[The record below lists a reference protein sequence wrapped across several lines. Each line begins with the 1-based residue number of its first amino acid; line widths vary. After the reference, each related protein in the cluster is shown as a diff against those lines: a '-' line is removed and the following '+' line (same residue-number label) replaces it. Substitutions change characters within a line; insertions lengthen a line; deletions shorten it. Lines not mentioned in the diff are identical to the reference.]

1 MTQYDILN
9 VKLSYS
15 QLNKIKSVIKSGTK
29 VTLDLPSNVVDKSID
44 ETIFSHKLLL
54 TNKQVSRIYKAFANV
69 SSANIYFS

>member
-54 TNKQVSRIYKAFANV
+54 TNKQVSRIFKAFANV
-69 SSANIYFS
+69 SSANINFS

>member
-29 VTLDLPSNVVDKSID
+29 VTLDLPSNVVGKSID

-54 TNKQVSRIYKAFANV
+54 TNKQVSRIHKAFANV
-69 SSANIYFS
+69 SSAIINFS

>member
-29 VTLDLPSNVVDKSID
+29 VTLDLPSNMVDKSID

-54 TNKQVSRIYKAFANV
+54 TNKQVSRIYKAFGNV
-69 SSANIYFS
+69 SSANINFS